1 MARTFEGQPVH
12 CGGRFAVVASKFNR
26 DVTVRLVEGAL
37 GALREGGV
45 AEADVDLI
53 WVPGAFEIPLT
64 AQRLADSGEY
74 AAIICVGAVIRG
86 ETDHYAYICESATLG
101 ILDAGMSTGVPVLF
115 GVLTCQTEELA
126 LERAGGKEGNKGRDA
141 ALAALEMVSLFRKLD
156 DVLPRPHA
164 CPFPP
169 EQGDD

>member
-1 MARTFEGQPVH
+1 MPRVFEGKPVGA
-12 CGGRFAVVASKFNR
+12 GGRFAVVASKFNR
-26 DVTVRLVEGAL
+26 EVTDRLVDGAL
-37 GALREGGV
+37 SALREGGV
-45 AEADVDLI
+45 ADDEVDLV

-74 AAIICVGAVIRG
+74 VAVICVGAVIRG

-101 ILDAGMSTGVPVLF
+101 ILDAGMSTGVPVLY

-156 DVLPRPHA
+156 AALPPPQ
-164 CPFPP
+164 CPL
-169 EQGDD
+169 

>member
-1 MARTFEGQPVH
+1 MPRVFEGKPVGA
-12 CGGRFAVVASKFNR
+12 GGRFAVVASKFNR
-26 DVTVRLVEGAL
+26 EVTDRLVDGAL
-37 GALREGGV
+37 SALREGGV
-45 AEADVDLI
+45 ADDEVDLV

-74 AAIICVGAVIRG
+74 VAVICVGAVIRG

-101 ILDAGMSTGVPVLF
+101 ILDAGMSTGVPVLY

-126 LERAGGKEGNKGRDA
+126 RERAGGKEGNKGRDA

-156 DVLPRPHA
+156 AALPPPQ
-164 CPFPP
+164 CPL
-169 EQGDD
+169 